1 MMYSLI
7 RKLYRHTLYGVCEN
21 AWLFIGLTI
30 TGLYLIGMAG
40 MLYAE
45 EEQVLN
51 NYTWWFSATITT
63 VGYGDIYP
71 VTTLGRIIAGTVMY
85 SGIGIAGLVI
95 GKLSELIFYFANRKT
110 KGLGYMNKKN
120 HTIIMGY
127 RAGST
132 EKVIAELLIN
142 NPEERIILC
151 SYDQSTNPLKSDKV
165 DFIKGE
171 LASDDVLKRSRAC
184 DADNFIIHGSDDN
197 QTFFTAYAIRE
208 INTSAH
214 MVCYLNNENHSNKI
228 KQLPADASSLNQVI
242 LPVNVYLMAQELQDK
257 ESSNVVQEL
266 ISNLSGD
273 NLYRYDIPTDVDF
286 ISDFKSVFFAMKTH
300 YQATVL
306 AVKSDQLIINPDLSA
321 AIQSGMAL
329 FYAAPS
335 RLNNIDLANLGDT
348 NA

>member
-1 MMYSLI
+1 M
-7 RKLYRHTLYGVCEN
+7 
-21 AWLFIGLTI
+21 
-30 TGLYLIGMAG
+30 
-40 MLYAE
+40 
-45 EEQVLN
+45 LN

-63 VGYGDIYP
+63 VGYGDVYP

-95 GKLSELIFYFANRKT
+95 GKLSELIFYFANRKS
-110 KGLGYMNKKN
+110 KGLGYMNEKN

-132 EKVIAELLIN
+132 EKVISELLIN

-151 SYDQSTNPLKSDKV
+151 SYDQPSNPLKSDKV

-171 LASDDVLKRSRAC
+171 LASDDVLKRSRTR

-214 MVCYLNNENHSNKI
+214 MVCYLNNESHSNKI
-228 KQLPADASSLNQVI
+228 KQLPADTTSLNQVI

-273 NLYRYDIPTDVDF
+273 NLYRYDIPKDIDF
-286 ISDFKSVFFAMKTH
+286 TSDFKRVFFAMKTH

-306 AVKSDQLIINPDLSA
+306 AIKSEQLIINPELNA
-321 AIQSGMAL
+321 AIQPGMAL
-329 FYAAPS
+329 FYAAPN
-335 RLNNIDLANLGDT
+335 RLNNIDLASLGDA